1 MSSITRIN
9 ILLSGIFHK
18 LNFVFKSMCPRL
30 LSILFI
36 YNIAYILLHIYKNY
50 NEKIRRFRDRVDKK
64 GRKV

>member
-1 MSSITRIN
+1 
-9 ILLSGIFHK
+9 
-18 LNFVFKSMCPRL
+18 MCPRL